1 MIERLLGVPNEAR
14 DEAFSDLAMMIGP
27 GGQERSRAQFEALFG
42 ASGYRL
48 TGITSPESSHC
59 RHRGHVR
66 VSS

>member
-1 MIERLLGVPNEAR
+1 MIERLIGTTNEAR

-48 TGITSPESSHC
+48 TGVTSTESRRCVIEGTS
-59 RHRGHVR
+59 V
-66 VSS
+66 